1 MPFWTYSSR
10 WLHKCVCVFVVLD
23 FAMQR
28 TSFSQTAAKLN
39 LKKFM
44 RSWNLEETFAL
55 IKDLL
60 ADEARF
66 SHAAVPR
73 SCWLSRLIPA
83 CLLKLIKLGAGI
95 TNETDPL
102 SHVGLR
108 RKINT
113 RPNNSKEQSREWLTA
128 LLFFPIRVFK
138 MALSSHFCPPA
149 PQSHF
154 TLLWRQI
161 QTATSWLLQYLAGRT
176 QACFGEITSEVSVK
190 PRF

>member
-1 MPFWTYSSR
+1 
-10 WLHKCVCVFVVLD
+10 
-23 FAMQR
+23 MQR

-83 CLLKLIKLGAGI
+83 CLLKLMKLGAGI
-95 TNETDPL
+95 TNETDSL

-113 RPNNSKEQSREWLTA
+113 REVQRRTDSGVVFSHPYVCM
-128 LLFFPIRVFK
+128 RVFK
-138 MALSSHFCPPA
+138 MSPSSHFCPPA

-161 QTATSWLLQYLAGRT
+161 QTATSWLLQYLAGWT